1 MAFNITLNYSLM
13 SVPCKYEKA
22 TVTEEAMK
30 NLCVGQPGKPQHDAT
45 PLTQPK
51 TCATCGPVTDFTVIK
66 KGVKQGSSYAILEQ
80 TEVAEVKQQNVDVY
94 KNKLDIVQV
103 PSKDLLANTGPGKSV
118 NYVTPAAGGEGHYAL
133 LAKLIEEHPERSFV
147 GLFTPRS
154 RIGLYRL
161 TTRDGVIVMEERT
174 REQNMK
180 PVPEVDDEINQPMF
194 DLLEATMDK
203 LDTAYD
209 PDAFEDK
216 YAVALAELVIEAQDS
231 VTIGKSE
238 SKTTS
243 KATVPASDADL
254 MAKLKAL
261 AES

>member
-13 SVPCKYEKA
+13 SVACKYEKA

-30 NLCVGQPGKPQHDAT
+30 NLCLGQPGKPAHDAT

-51 TCATCGPVTDFTVIK
+51 TCATCGPVVDFTVIK
-66 KGVKQGSSYAILEQ
+66 KGVKQGSTYAILEQ
-80 TEVAEVKQQNVDVY
+80 TEVAEVKQQNVDAY
-94 KNKLDIVQV
+94 KGKIDIVQV
-103 PSKDLLANTGPGKSV
+103 PSTDFLANTGVGKSI
-118 NYVTPAAGGEGHYAL
+118 NYVTPAAGSEGHYAL
-133 LAKLIEEHPERSFV
+133 LAKLIEEHPERAFV

-154 RIGLYRL
+154 RVGLYRL
-161 TTRDGVIVMEERT
+161 TTHKGVIVMEERT

-180 PVPEVDDEINQPMF
+180 PVPEVDDEVNQPMF

-203 LDTAYD
+203 LDTPYD

-216 YAVALAELVIEAQDS
+216 YAVAVAELAIQAQDS
-231 VTIGKSE
+231 VALGTTP
-238 SKTTS
+238 KTTT